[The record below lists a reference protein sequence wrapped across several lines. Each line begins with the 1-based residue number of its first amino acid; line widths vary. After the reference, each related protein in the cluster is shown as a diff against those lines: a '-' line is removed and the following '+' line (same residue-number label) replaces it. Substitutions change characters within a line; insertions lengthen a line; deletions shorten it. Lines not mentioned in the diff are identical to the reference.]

1 MPKRKSVYQKSLSI
15 GVLSSA
21 LLMAGCGTGDT
32 IAEQPAASEKAE
44 VATTTASDGSG
55 ETEETEEETDTND
68 DTETEQTEED
78 QAEEEAEAAASEEEQ
93 AVPADQMAIT
103 MPLPLG
109 TTLAELIEHY
119 GEATYDDF
127 FLGSRLVVFNKED
140 GYFLDEQNVAKGFYI
155 GNPDVSVFDTR
166 IGMTFGE
173 IDEILG
179 KEGEKGYDESETQYY
194 LNVHYVENYKITYSA
209 ETEDGPVV
217 EIVVIRSK

>member
-21 LLMAGCGTGDT
+21 LLMAGCGTGDI

-55 ETEETEEETDTND
+55 ETEETEEETDTDD

-78 QAEEEAEAAASEEEQ
+78 QAEEEAEAAASEEQ

-155 GNPDVSVFDTR
+155 GNPDVTVFDTR
-166 IGMTFGE
+166 VGMTFGE